1 MKFLQS
7 LAFLVFIQRYFLGTI
22 TWTWLTFIG
31 KISVRYNTISLW
43 IFNDL
48 FKFNGGNI
56 RETYPRGW
64 GWGEVLRTMAYTGRL
79 RPKGAKV
86 IWPSCI
92 YNGGGLLAEVY
103 EKVGKSIISV
113 CKKRGRVNKCILWLW
128 KSKQKEKK
136 RFLFCDL
143 FIV

>member
-1 MKFLQS
+1 MKRTPG
-7 LAFLVFIQRYFLGTI
+7 VGGG
-22 TWTWLTFIG
+22 G
-31 KISVRYNTISLW
+31 K
-43 IFNDL
+43 
-48 FKFNGGNI
+48 
-56 RETYPRGW
+56 
-64 GWGEVLRTMAYTGRL
+64 VLPTMAYTGRL

-113 CKKRGRVNKCILWLW
+113 CKKGEGLTNAFYGCEKVNK
-128 KSKQKEKK
+128 KKKK